1 MEGDTNKSTS
11 RISVPA
17 DASDEVL
24 KSLVDKVKAAM
35 PVIKHGSGEG
45 DSPGQIIA
53 K

>member
-11 RISVPA
+11 TISVPA
-17 DASDEVL
+17 DASEDSL
-24 KSLVDKVKAAM
+24 KFLVEKVKAAM

-45 DSPGQIIA
+45 DSPGVIIA

>member
-11 RISVPA
+11 RMSVPA
-17 DASDEVL
+17 DADDEVL

-35 PVIKHGSGEG
+35 PVIKHGSGDG
-45 DSPGQIIA
+45 DSPGVIIA